1 MVRPVDSDT
10 KLLAAAC
17 EDPRAFALFYRRHA
31 EAVLAHLLRRSRD
44 RELSAEL
51 LAEVFAAALAAPRRS
66 HPRRSPPRAWLF
78 GIANNKLSEHYR
90 HGAIDDRARRRLG
103 MQLVEFT
110 DAELERAEDL
120 VDLERRGL
128 SLRALVD
135 DLPIE
140 QREAVLARVVDERG
154 YEEIAAQAGCSQAT
168 IRQRVSRGL
177 SRLALWNEEGRT

>member
-1 MVRPVDSDT
+1 
-10 KLLAAAC
+10 
-17 EDPRAFALFYRRHA
+17 
-31 EAVLAHLLRRSRD
+31 
-44 RELSAEL
+44 
-51 LAEVFAAALAAPRRS
+51 
-66 HPRRSPPRAWLF
+66 
-78 GIANNKLSEHYR
+78 
-90 HGAIDDRARRRLG
+90 